1 MATSTAGIPGYR
13 YGDEGLVRS
22 PLSLAELDLLKQTV
36 LFGDDDV
43 AALAQAAEV
52 LAPQTH
58 EILDVWYGYV
68 GDHPFLIESFAGA
81 DGNPD
86 PDYLSAVR
94 ERFKVWVVD
103 LCSRE
108 HDQDWL
114 NYQHEVGLRHTSAKK
129 NLTDAVKSPAAEIRM
144 RYLIGFIVPLTA
156 TMRPFLAEGTSD
168 PGELDAMYTAWFKGV
183 TLTAILWSEPY
194 STSW

>member
-1 MATSTAGIPGYR
+1 MNGPRGYTYGSADLETSP
-13 YGDEGLVRS
+13 V
-22 PLSLAELDLLKQTV
+22 SLDDLRKIEETILWTDADRQ
-36 LFGDDDV
+36 
-43 AALAQAAEV
+43 ALLRARPILE
-52 LAPQTH
+52 PRTDK
-58 EILDVWYGYV
+58 ILDVWYGYV
-68 GDHPFLIESFAGA
+68 GDHPFLLESFAGA

-86 PDYLSAVR
+86 ADYLSAVR
-94 ERFKVWVVD
+94 ERFKAWVVD

-129 NLTDAVKSPAAEIRM
+129 NVTDAVESPAAEVRM

-168 PGELDAMYTAWFKGV
+168 PEELDAMYTAWFKGV